1 MEQGIYCPALFD
13 GTRLRHDVLLRLHAG
28 RVAAVVEHCG
38 ASEREHCLQL
48 PGGSTIA
55 PGLIDIQLNGGG
67 GVLFND
73 DPTLQTIA
81 VMAQAHRP
89 RGTTAFLPTLITDTR
104 EQMRLAVDAA
114 RAACQAVPGVLG
126 IHLEGP
132 FLHPARRGIH
142 RADRIANFGSLDLD
156 AAADLQLMTAL
167 GDAGRT
173 LVTLAPECVRSG
185 TVRALHERGALVFA
199 GHTEASYEQVQSALT
214 EGLAGFTH
222 LFNAMSQLGPRTP
235 GTVGAALLTP
245 QAYAGLILDGHHV
258 ASGSVAVLR
267 AARGMERVI
276 LVSDAMACIGTTATG
291 FMLQGQRIR
300 VDAGRCIDAAGTLAG
315 AAITLADAVRIG
327 VSQYGLQPEQAL
339 ASATRIPAELLG
351 LSGSYGVLQVGARAD
366 AVVLDAQWRPIAVM
380 QDGSWVRPLERM
392 SCAAPGRPQASSHRS
407 SQSEG
412 TPVGAVPG
420 LGGEH
425 MSAPLCLSLR
435 ADLSDAAKA
444 VNEDAFGHHN
454 GWLRVLDGATGVAP
468 RSCTPGPTDAAW
480 LAHQAFGDDALD
492 GWRAARRTSSDPAQW
507 HMAARQTIVAH
518 RDQVNRPGGYWV
530 LHPRRAWL
538 PGVHPFSVP
547 GCAGTRVLMA
557 SDGFYRL
564 ADLYAE
570 FSDEQLVQRAFA
582 QGLAPM
588 VEHLRA
594 IERSDPDCD
603 RFARIKVADD
613 ATCLLA
619 EVLACAEVAL

>member
-173 LVTLAPECVRSG
+173 LVTLAPECVPAG

-222 LFNAMSQLGPRTP
+222 WFNAMSQLGPRTP
-235 GTVGAALLTP
+235 GAVGAALLAP

-276 LVSDAMACIGTTATG
+276 LVSDAMACVGTTAIG

-380 QDGSWVRPLERM
+380 QGGSWVRPLERM

-435 ADLSDAAKA
+435 A
-444 VNEDAFGHHN
+444 
-454 GWLRVLDGATGVAP
+454 
-468 RSCTPGPTDAAW
+468 
-480 LAHQAFGDDALD
+480 
-492 GWRAARRTSSDPAQW
+492 ARRTSSDPAQW
-507 HMAARQTIVAH
+507 HMAARQTIVAR

-547 GCAGTRVLMA
+547 GCADMRVLMA